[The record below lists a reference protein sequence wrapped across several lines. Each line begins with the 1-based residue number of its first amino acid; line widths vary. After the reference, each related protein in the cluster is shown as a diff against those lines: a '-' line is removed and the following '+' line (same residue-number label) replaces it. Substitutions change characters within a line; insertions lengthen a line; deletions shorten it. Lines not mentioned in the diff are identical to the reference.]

1 MLKEYSIDVLL
12 LVAGEKGVIRVINVS
27 QHRLERSLIGHG
39 SLINSMVVHP
49 KDSTL
54 LATASDDES
63 ARLWNIQTGALI
75 AIFAGHYGHRGG
87 VLYVDFDI
95 LEDRLVTSGM
105 DKGIKIWSL
114 ARCREEIQTSHR
126 AAAANSMD
134 GYSIQDANGKR
145 QRLLKTRFVQFP
157 IFSTFLV
164 HDNYVDCVMFVGNFI
179 VSKSINNR
187 ILLWQPHLEHDD
199 GTMPV
204 DLLPWNHEYTVLA
217 EFPLSNA
224 EEWYI
229 RFGMSW
235 DRNLLAAGNTKGI
248 IRIWN
253 MDDLKSHPLQEL
265 NLHSKEAVSQCAF
278 SPDGNVLIAACL
290 DGKVYRWE
298 LETTLSSPHGNH
310 L

>member
-199 GTMPV
+199 
-204 DLLPWNHEYTVLA
+204 
-217 EFPLSNA
+217 